1 MKKSD
6 RNQHD
11 SENKMHKFKNIN
23 QTALNYVQPAIENT
37 AEFSR
42 DATQNLVNNIMNK
55 QKS

>member
-6 RNQHD
+6 RSQHD
-11 SENKMHKFKNIN
+11 SENKMYKFKNIN

-42 DATQNLVNNIMNK
+42 DATQNLINNIMNK